1 MLASFIIVW
10 RESLEALLVLAIL
23 LAWVAEQPEAA
34 RLRRRIGLGAVLG
47 LLLSVLLAG
56 LTLGASRWMQGE
68 ALDAFQAGAALFAA
82 LLVLQMLAW
91 MRRHGAGMKASLR
104 AQAGEAVQG
113 GGLALMVALTIA
125 REGCEAAI
133 FLTGQLGSATS
144 LLPALGGAAL
154 GLGLALACLTLLERG
169 ARWLRGPL
177 LFRVAEGLLLM
188 LAFSMLVQGVERLLA
203 MDWLP
208 SGLDPLWDSSAWLP
222 DTRGIGHGLAQLM
235 GYRDRPSACLA
246 GFYAGFALLAALLL
260 KRPGPQGAG
269 RR

>member
-23 LAWVAEQPEAA
+23 LAWVAEQPEADH
-34 RLRRRIGLGAVLG
+34 LRRRIGLGALLG
-47 LLLSVLLAG
+47 LALSVLLAG

-91 MRRHGAGMKASLR
+91 MRRHAAGLKAALR
-104 AQAGEAVQG
+104 SQAGAAVQG
-113 GGLALMVALTIA
+113 GSLVLMVSLTIA

-133 FLTGQLGSATS
+133 FLTGQLGSASS

-154 GLGLALACLTLLERG
+154 GLGLALACLLLLERG

-177 LFRVAEGLLLM
+177 LFRAAELLLLM
-188 LAFSMLVQGVERLLA
+188 LAFSMMVQGVERLLLL
-203 MDWLP
+203 DWLP
-208 SGLDPLWDSSAWLP
+208 TGPDPLWDSSAWLP
-222 DTRGIGHGLAQLM
+222 DARGAGGWLAQLL
-235 GYRDRPSACLA
+235 GYRDRPSASLVA
-246 GFYAGFALLAALLL
+246 AYLGFALLAVLALR
-260 KRPGPQGAG
+260 RP
-269 RR
+269 RRSRGGVR